1 MNSMAPKQCI
11 ASTQG
16 GRLCRALQNSP
27 NYASCHCA
35 LNVSSLRPLKC
46 LIRESIKLQT
56 GFSNLL
62 GLCFRAYIQ
71 CKHLILNGLIKMS
84 IIDDN
89 PSSHPPLVQYQIENR
104 PMSQPEALLYQHGT
118 AALVWGVRYPIR
130 FNSMFEFCQKTIHSI
145 FDSILLYPRFNSK
158 YYSIQKIL
166 LIQFKSLFNSIVR
179 GSLIRV
185 E

>member
-1 MNSMAPKQCI
+1 MEIPKKGFCKPVYC
-11 ASTQG
+11 S
-16 GRLCRALQNSP
+16 
-27 NYASCHCA
+27 
-35 LNVSSLRPLKC
+35 LNRSSLRPLKC
-46 LIRESIKLQT
+46 LRRSNQLQT

-89 PSSHPPLVQYQIENR
+89 TERFFNCPPLVQYQIENR

-118 AALVWGVRYPIR
+118 AALVGGVRYPIR
-130 FNSMFEFCQKTIHSI
+130 FNSMFEFCQKMIHSI

-158 YYSIQKIL
+158 SADSIQK
-166 LIQFKSLFNSIVR
+166 SI
-179 GSLIRV
+179 
-185 E
+185 